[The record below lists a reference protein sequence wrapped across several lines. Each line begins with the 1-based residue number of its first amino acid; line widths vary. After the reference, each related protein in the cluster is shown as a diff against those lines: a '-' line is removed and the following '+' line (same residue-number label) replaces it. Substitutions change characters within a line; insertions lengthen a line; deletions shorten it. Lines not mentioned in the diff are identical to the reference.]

1 MDLGARLATH
11 AFSAGAAGI
20 SFIVQP
26 IPGSDQLFVI
36 PIQYLLTAS
45 LAKERGASLS
55 KAAWSQVHQIIW
67 GGGALRL
74 MLTMTLGLIPLAGAV
89 TNAFTA
95 FVTTEYLGHYVDR
108 ALDNPDKP
116 PPALSIQDIL
126 DSITSLFTTR
136 ART

>member
-1 MDLGARLATH
+1 MKLGARLTTH

-26 IPGSDQLFVI
+26 LPGSDQLFVI

-55 KAAWSQVHQIIW
+55 KAAWSQAHQIIW

-74 MLTMTLGLIPLAGAV
+74 VLTMTLGLIPLAGAV
-89 TNAFTA
+89 TNAITA

-126 DSITSLFTTR
+126 NSITSLFTTR
-136 ART
+136 AR